1 MKNKVKAI
9 GKILG
14 ILATALML
22 ASFSPSL
29 DGRAVVVDR
38 GVFPQGLFAKTV
50 GYLPGDIISVANITG
65 DSTVD
70 LLVIGAL
77 DPSDGIAIMLSP
89 EAADAVGISKDD
101 NNVVKITK
109 RNGQNERVYGTAVI
123 AKQNPASEASA
134 LELDI
139 AEEDFDES
147 EDDTSPAP
155 AVEDA
160 NEIFDDEEISAA
172 QDEPEPEP
180 EIEEFEEDDFDAA
193 TADEYE
199 PFEEESV
206 EEQLEAEPSADA
218 FEEFYE
224 EEVPSDNAF
233 DEDDKIEKVVVVVVD
248 EITALPGQT
257 ATERVEADEF
267 EDFDEEDVAE
277 ELVSDDE
284 TETPVEEEADASNE
298 PKEMVIIIEESLPP
312 APEDTAADEGDDWES
327 VIPEE
332 VWAEEESAG
341 ESVADIT
348 EEIPAEEPYDEDAI
362 EEIAESTATYEE
374 ESVEDEIDEVYEVIE
389 ETDYDD
395 YEDEDYDYDDYDDE
409 EEEYDAIVLVP
420 VAPEPPTPVVR
431 PEPEQE
437 ARPSAPVP
445 PAPAADESESH
456 EMTDSGYGKYLV
468 NSLDDLQ
475 SGAYYIQIATLTVDE
490 HIMNIVTKYSANYPI
505 TIVPL
510 SSGARKQVLI
520 GPLSMDEYAVV
531 LERFKSYGYK
541 DAFLR
546 KIK

>member
-101 NNVVKITK
+101 NIVVKITK

-139 AEEDFDES
+139 AEEDDASSTFAA
-147 EDDTSPAP
+147 DD
-155 AVEDA
+155 V
-160 NEIFDDEEISAA
+160 NEIFDDDEPYEEISVA
-172 QDEPEPEP
+172 QDEPVP
-180 EIEEFEEDDFDAA
+180 
-193 TADEYE
+193 
-199 PFEEESV
+199 
-206 EEQLEAEPSADA
+206 
-218 FEEFYE
+218 
-224 EEVPSDNAF
+224 EEVDSESENP
-233 DEDDKIEKVVVVVVD
+233 EEIEKVVVVVVD

-267 EDFDEEDVAE
+267 EDFDEE

-284 TETPVEEEADASNE
+284 TESPVEDEADASNE

-420 VAPEPPTPVVR
+420 VAPEPPAPVAR

-456 EMTDSGYGKYLV
+456 EMTDSGYSKYLV

>member
-101 NNVVKITK
+101 NIVVKITK

-147 EDDTSPAP
+147 DDDTSPAP

-160 NEIFDDEEISAA
+160 NEIFDDDEPYEEISAA
-172 QDEPEPEP
+172 QEEPEPEP

-193 TADEYE
+193 TADEY
-199 PFEEESV
+199 
-206 EEQLEAEPSADA
+206 EPSADA

-374 ESVEDEIDEVYEVIE
+374 ESIEDEIDEVYEVIE

-395 YEDEDYDYDDYDDE
+395 YEDEDYDYDDYEDE

-420 VAPEPPTPVVR
+420 VAPEPPAPVVR
-431 PEPEQE
+431 PEPEQD

-456 EMTDSGYGKYLV
+456 EMTDSGYSKYLV

-510 SSGARKQVLI
+510 ASGARKQVLI